1 MTAHEVFTA
10 LGMIAYAVFFALS
23 LYAIRSKKATPMLV
37 ALVISSFF
45 NLMISLTK

>member
-1 MTAHEVFTA
+1 MTAHEVFTV
-10 LGMIAYAVFFALS
+10 LGLIAYVVFFALA
-23 LYAIRSKKATPMLV
+23 LYAMKSKKTAPMLV

>member
-1 MTAHEVFTA
+1 MTAHEVFTV
-10 LGMIAYAVFFALS
+10 LGLIAYAVFFALA
-23 LYAIRSKKATPMLV
+23 LYAIRSKKATPMLA

>member
-1 MTAHEVFTA
+1 MTAHEVFTVLA
-10 LGMIAYAVFFALS
+10 LIAYAVFFALA

>member
-10 LGMIAYAVFFALS
+10 LGMIAYAVFFTLA
-23 LYAIRSKKATPMLV
+23 LYAIRSKKETPMLV
-37 ALVISSFF
+37 VLVISSFF

>member
-1 MTAHEVFTA
+1 MTAHEVFIV
-10 LGMIAYAVFFALS
+10 LGLIAYIVFFALAV
-23 LYAIRSKKATPMLV
+23 YAIKSRKATPMLV

>member
-10 LGMIAYAVFFALS
+10 LGLIAYAVFFALA

-45 NLMISLTK
+45 NLMIALTK

>member
-1 MTAHEVFTA
+1 MTAHKLFIVLT
-10 LGMIAYAVFFALS
+10 LIAYIVFFALAV
-23 LYAIRSKKATPMLV
+23 YAIKSRKSTPMLV